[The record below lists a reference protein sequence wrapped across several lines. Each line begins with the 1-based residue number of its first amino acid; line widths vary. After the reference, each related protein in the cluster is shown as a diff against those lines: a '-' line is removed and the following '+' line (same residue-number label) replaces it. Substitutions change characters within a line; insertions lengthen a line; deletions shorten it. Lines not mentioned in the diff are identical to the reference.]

1 MDRQVI
7 AGSAWLNYPAGN
19 ELQRSN
25 YLARNC
31 REVQRCLPC
40 IHPNTD
46 CSPTRKAAPMSNFPI
61 HSIQSAPEG
70 SKASLRALEEVFGF
84 VPNIAR
90 AMAESPVLLKGFIG
104 LFQNVHSGTF
114 TEAEIQVLLLTNAVT
129 NRCPWAIAFHTC
141 LALKHG
147 VAEADAKA
155 IRERR
160 VPANDRYG
168 GLSKTAR
175 ALIEHRGSVDAA
187 DLTRFFAAGYSAAQ
201 LMEAVGVVAA
211 STVTNYVGNL
221 VLPPLEDSFQAHA
234 WQ

>member
-1 MDRQVI
+1 MGRQVI
-7 AGSAWLNYPAGN
+7 AGSAWRNYLEGSD
-19 ELQRSN
+19 LQRSN
-25 YLARNC
+25 YLACNC
-31 REVQRCLPC
+31 REVKRCLTF
-40 IHPNTD
+40 IHANTGR
-46 CSPTRKAAPMSNFPI
+46 SRTRKVASMSNFPI

-70 SKASLRALEEVFGF
+70 SRASLRALEEVFGF

-129 NRCPWAIAFHTC
+129 NRCPWAVAFHTH
-141 LALKHG
+141 LALKQG
-147 VAEADAKA
+147 VAEADVNA

-160 VPANDRYG
+160 VPANDRHG
-168 GLSKTAR
+168 SLSATAR

-187 DLTRFFAAGYSAAQ
+187 DLTRFFAAGYSAGQ
-201 LMEAVGVVAA
+201 LMEAIGVVAA

-221 VLPPLEDSFQAHA
+221 ALPPLEEAFQKHA